1 MHSTHMTSPLQH
13 RNLPQLLLQSRE
25 ALMQRFRPML
35 NGQGV
40 TEQQWR
46 ILRALLRED
55 GLEPRQL
62 CERCLISSPSITG
75 VLARMEESG
84 LVLRER
90 MDHDQR
96 RVKVTLTDKAKAM
109 GQAMAPLVERQY
121 ADLEQ
126 LVGVD
131 ALQQVYDV
139 LDTLLQRLG
148 SPDDSVAAEEA
159 TDGGAR
165 GNVQGAAIR
174 EVQGEAAEAPTPKR
188 TARRGR

>member
-1 MHSTHMTSPLQH
+1 MTSPLRH

-35 NGQGV
+35 NELGV

-46 ILRALLRED
+46 ILRALLQED

-75 VLARMEESG
+75 VLARMEEAG
-84 LVLRER
+84 LIDRER

-96 RVKVTLTDKAKAM
+96 RVRVTLTDQSKAIGERM
-109 GQAMAPLVERQY
+109 SPIVEQQY
-121 ADLEQ
+121 AELEV
-126 LVGVD
+126 LVGVQ

-139 LDTLLQRLG
+139 LDTLLQRLAPAG
-148 SPDDSVAAEEA
+148 QEPG
-159 TDGGAR
+159 TDT
-165 GNVQGAAIR
+165 QAID
-174 EVQGEAAEAPTPKR
+174 EPMPAPQK
-188 TARRGR
+188 ARRR